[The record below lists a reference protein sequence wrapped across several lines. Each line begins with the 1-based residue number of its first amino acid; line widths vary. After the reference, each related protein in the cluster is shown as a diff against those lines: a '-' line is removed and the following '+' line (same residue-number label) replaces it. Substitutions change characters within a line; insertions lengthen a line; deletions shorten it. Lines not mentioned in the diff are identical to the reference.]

1 VLSDVGGEGLFTLLL
16 EKAALFSD
24 PETPH
29 MVPSGVYDMGDPS
42 RHAPVLLASSWA
54 LTYYNLSLAAEA
66 ARTPVFLCF
75 EQISEPDVMCWCRR
89 CHQSTQKGNF
99 DAGATA
105 RFIRDCRLEERVDHR
120 ILVISERN
128 APLKGDLEKALPE
141 WDVVVGPDRADRLHG
156 FLRGFAKELAAQCK
170 TA

>member
-99 DAGATA
+99 DAGATS

-156 FLRGFAKELAAQCK
+156 FLPGFAKELAA
-170 TA
+170 